1 MEAEWE
7 VDESWNVM
15 TIRDPKR
22 GREGK
27 MKLRDNELINS
38 KEQKAV
44 TAHHYTVLDT
54 NSNLSRND
62 NRMKI
67 VYENKPRAIHNEQKE
82 NMMYTGQDCS
92 TTKEL

>member
-15 TIRDPKR
+15 TIRNPKR
-22 GREGK
+22 STEGK
-27 MKLRDNELINS
+27 IKLRDNELINS

-44 TAHHYTVLDT
+44 TANCYTVLDT

-67 VYENKPRAIHNEQKE
+67 VYENKPRAINNKQK
-82 NMMYTGQDCS
+82 
-92 TTKEL
+92 